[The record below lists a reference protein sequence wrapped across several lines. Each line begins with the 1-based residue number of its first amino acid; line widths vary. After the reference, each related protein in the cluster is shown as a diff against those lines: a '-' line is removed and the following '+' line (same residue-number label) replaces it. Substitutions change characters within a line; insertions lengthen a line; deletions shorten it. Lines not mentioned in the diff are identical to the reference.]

1 MDMGKLKRKEMKV
14 CKFGGSSVKDA
25 SQIRKVIEIVKRD
38 KERKVVVVSA
48 PGRDEEFD
56 QKITD
61 HLLNFATKGRYFSG
75 QFLDIS
81 EKQSFEAVVK
91 KFEKLCDDL
100 EVEKKEI
107 IGSLKNDLS
116 KTKLKDEKLEA
127 YCLSRGEHYNAK
139 VIEKFMQKEGLNVK
153 LMLPEDFGFVL
164 SEDFRD
170 GKILEQSYENIAKR
184 FDFKDS
190 CIYLVPGFYGVTKNN
205 EIAVMSRGGSDLTG
219 GELAFALD
227 ADLYENWTDTNGVYE
242 VDPRIISD
250 ANVIPRL
257 TFKELRLL
265 SSKGFNVFHF
275 NAMLNCKK
283 SKIPIN
289 IRNTNNP
296 EHEGTMVLNERV
308 PMEDLVGIA
317 KLDNMASIHIQKDM
331 LADEIGF
338 TAELLKIFGEF
349 NINTYHY
356 PTDKDDIAILVEQE
370 DLKGNINNL
379 RRQIE
384 KRLKT
389 DNLFI
394 TYNLSIIT
402 IVGIGLKENTFAIV
416 DAINALKQNN
426 ISFEMFDMSP
436 SKISFHLGISSNLA
450 DAALRT
456 LYERLL
462 KKEEF

>member
-1 MDMGKLKRKEMKV
+1 MKV

-25 SQIRKVIEIVKRD
+25 SQIRKVIEIVKSD

-61 HLLNFATKGRYFSG
+61 HLLNLAAKGNH
-75 QFLDIS
+75 LDIS
-81 EKQSFEAVVK
+81 EKQSFEAIVK

-100 EVEKKEI
+100 QVDKKEI
-107 IGSLKNDLS
+107 IDSLKNDLL

-139 VIEKFMQKEGLNVK
+139 VIEKFMQKEALGVK

-170 GKILEQSYENIAKR
+170 GKVQEQSYGNIAQK
-184 FDFKDS
+184 FDFKDAE
-190 CIYLVPGFYGVTKNN
+190 IYLVPGFYGVTKNN

-242 VDPRIISD
+242 VDPRIIND

-296 EHEGTMVLNERV
+296 GHEGTMVLNERV

-402 IVGIGLKENTFAIV
+402 IVGIGLKENTFAMV

-456 LYERLL
+456 LYESLL